1 VCCIF
6 VIAIVAHRSINCLE
20 IFSSKGFISMKIR
33 LFGLLAAT
41 ALTVAGVSAAS
52 AADLPLRSA
61 PPAPIYAPAPVF
73 TWTGFYVGGN
83 LGWGW
88 RDDDNETVVLTG
100 PGIPTGIVGGTLNF
114 DNGND
119 GNFLG
124 GGQIGYN
131 YQIGSFVVGVE
142 ADIQGIATDDN
153 DAVFIPGPGFAGGTF
168 VPGEFEDSAD
178 WFGTV
183 RLRAGVAF
191 DRFLVYATGGL
202 AYTEDNTGWTA
213 GGGVEWALPAN
224 VFGSSAVTLGLEGL
238 WVSIDQDNDNN
249 GRIGTF
255 TPVGGAPVDVFLPR
269 DNDEQDFFVA
279 RAKLN
284 FKFGTY

>member
-1 VCCIF
+1 
-6 VIAIVAHRSINCLE
+6 
-20 IFSSKGFISMKIR
+20 MKTRI
-33 LFGLLAAT
+33 LSLLAAT
-41 ALTVAGVSAAS
+41 ALSTAAVSSVS
-52 AADLPLRSA
+52 AADLPVRAA
-61 PPAPIYAPAPVF
+61 PPPLVAAVPVF

-88 RDDDNETVVLTG
+88 RDDDNEAVVLTG
-100 PGIPTGIVGGTLNF
+100 PGIPAGIVGGTLNF
-114 DNGND
+114 ENGND

-153 DAVFIPGPGFAGGTF
+153 EAVFIPGPGFAGGTF
-168 VPGEFEDSAD
+168 VPGEFEDAAD

-202 AYTEDNTGWTA
+202 AYTEDNTGWTV
-213 GGGVEWALPAN
+213 GGGVEWALPVNWLGA
-224 VFGSSAVTLGLEGL
+224 SAVTLGLEGL
-238 WVSIDQDNDNN
+238 WVSIDQDNDND

>member
-1 VCCIF
+1 
-6 VIAIVAHRSINCLE
+6 
-20 IFSSKGFISMKIR
+20 MKTRI
-33 LFGLLAAT
+33 LGLLAAT
-41 ALTVAGVSAAS
+41 ALSTAAVSSVS
-52 AADLPLRSA
+52 AADLPARAA
-61 PPAPIYAPAPVF
+61 PPPVIAAVPVF

-88 RDDDNETVVLTG
+88 RDDDSETVVLTG
-100 PGIPTGIVGGTLNF
+100 PGIPAGLVGTLNF

-119 GNFLG
+119 GNFTG

-131 YQIGSFVVGVE
+131 YQIGSFVIGAE
-142 ADIQGIATDDN
+142 ADIQWIDTDDN
-153 DAVFIPGPGFAGGTF
+153 DAVFVAGPGNAGTF
-168 VPGEFEDSAD
+168 VPGEFEDSSD
-178 WFGTV
+178 WWGTV

-202 AYTEDNTGWTA
+202 AYTDNNTGWTA
-213 GGGVEWALPAN
+213 GGGVEWALPVN
-224 VFGSSAVTLGLEGL
+224 WFGSSAVTLGLEGL
-238 WVSIDQDNDNN
+238 WVSIDQDDDDD

-255 TPVGGAPVDVFLPR
+255 TPTGGAPVDVFLPR

>member
-1 VCCIF
+1 M
-6 VIAIVAHRSINCLE
+6 L
-20 IFSSKGFISMKIR
+20 MKTRI
-33 LFGLLAAT
+33 LGLLAAT
-41 ALTVAGVSAAS
+41 ALATAAVSSVS
-52 AADLPLRSA
+52 AADLPTRAA
-61 PPAPIYAPAPVF
+61 PPVFAAVPVF

-100 PGIPTGIVGGTLNF
+100 PGIPAGLVGTLNF

-119 GNFLG
+119 GNFTG

-131 YQIGSFVVGVE
+131 YQIGSFVIGAE
-142 ADIQGIATDDN
+142 ADIQWIDTDDN
-153 DAVFIPGPGFAGGTF
+153 DAVFVAGPGNAGVF
-168 VPGEFEDSAD
+168 VPGQFENNAD
-178 WFGTV
+178 WWGTV

-213 GGGVEWALPAN
+213 GGGVEWALPVN
-224 VFGSSAVTLGLEGL
+224 WFGSSAVTLGLEGL
-238 WVSIDQDNDNN
+238 WVSIDQDDDNN
-249 GRIGTF
+249 GIIGTF
-255 TPVGGAPVDVFLPR
+255 TPAAGGGPVNVSLPR
-269 DNDEQDFFVA
+269 GDDEQDFFVA

>member
-1 VCCIF
+1 
-6 VIAIVAHRSINCLE
+6 
-20 IFSSKGFISMKIR
+20 MKNRI
-33 LFGLLAAT
+33 LGLLAAT
-41 ALTVAGVSAAS
+41 ALSTAAVSSVS
-52 AADLPLRSA
+52 AADLPMRAA
-61 PPAPIYAPAPVF
+61 PPVIATVPVF

-88 RDDDNETVVLTG
+88 RDDDNEAVVLTG
-100 PGIPTGIVGGTLNF
+100 PGIPAGIVGGTLSF

-191 DRFLVYATGGL
+191 DRVLVYATGGL
-202 AYTEDNTGWTA
+202 AYTEDNTGWTV

-238 WVSIDQDNDNN
+238 WVSIDQDNDND

>member
-1 VCCIF
+1 M
-6 VIAIVAHRSINCLE
+6 L
-20 IFSSKGFISMKIR
+20 MKTR
-33 LFGLLAAT
+33 LLGLLAAT
-41 ALTVAGVSAAS
+41 AITTAGISAAS
-52 AADLPLRSA
+52 AADLPARAA
-61 PPAPIYAPAPVF
+61 PPPVFAAVPVF

-88 RDDDNETVVLTG
+88 RDDDNEAVVLTG
-100 PGIPTGIVGGTLNF
+100 PGIPAGIVGGTLNF
-114 DNGND
+114 ENGND

-142 ADIQGIATDDN
+142 ADIQGIDTDDN
-153 DAVFIPGPGFAGGTF
+153 EAVFFPGPGFAGGTF

-202 AYTEDNTGWTA
+202 AYTEDNTGWTV
-213 GGGVEWALPAN
+213 GGGVEWALPVN
-224 VFGSSAVTLGLEGL
+224 WFGSSAVTFGLEGL
-238 WVSIDQDNDNN
+238 WVSIDQDEDND

-255 TPVGGAPVDVFLPR
+255 TPVVGAPVDVFLPLG
-269 DNDEQDFFVA
+269 NDEQEFFVA

>member
-1 VCCIF
+1 
-6 VIAIVAHRSINCLE
+6 
-20 IFSSKGFISMKIR
+20 MKTRI
-33 LFGLLAAT
+33 LGLLAAT
-41 ALTVAGVSAAS
+41 ALATAAVSTAS
-52 AADLPLRSA
+52 AADLPAA

-88 RDDDNETVVLTG
+88 RDDDNETVVLSG
-100 PGIPTGIVGGTLNF
+100 PGIPAGLVGTLNF

-131 YQIGSFVVGVE
+131 YQIGSFVIGAE
-142 ADIQGIATDDN
+142 ADIQWIDTDDN
-153 DAVFIPGPGFAGGTF
+153 DAVFFPGPGMAGTF
-168 VPGEFEDSAD
+168 VPGEFEDSSD
-178 WFGTV
+178 WWGTV

-202 AYTEDNTGWTA
+202 AYTEDNTGWTV
-213 GGGVEWALPAN
+213 GGGVEWALPVN
-224 VFGSSAVTLGLEGL
+224 WNLFGGNSAVTLGLEGL
-238 WVSIDQDNDNN
+238 WVSIDQDDDNN
-249 GRIGTF
+249 GVIGTF
-255 TPVGGAPVDVFLPR
+255 TPAGGAPVDVSLPR
-269 DNDEQDFFVA
+269 GDDEQDFFVA

>member
-1 VCCIF
+1 M
-6 VIAIVAHRSINCLE
+6 L
-20 IFSSKGFISMKIR
+20 MKMR
-33 LFGLLAAT
+33 LLGLLAAT
-41 ALTVAGVSAAS
+41 AITTAGISAAS
-52 AADLPLRSA
+52 AADLPARAA
-61 PPAPIYAPAPVF
+61 PPVFAAVPVF

-88 RDDDNETVVLTG
+88 RDDDNETVVLSG
-100 PGIPTGIVGGTLNF
+100 PGIPAGLVGTLNF

-131 YQIGSFVVGVE
+131 YQIGSFVIGAE
-142 ADIQGIATDDN
+142 ADIQGINTDDN
-153 DAVFIPGPGFAGGTF
+153 DAVFFPGPGMAGVF

-202 AYTEDNTGWTA
+202 AYTEDNTGWTV
-213 GGGVEWALPAN
+213 GGGVEWALPVNWLGA
-224 VFGSSAVTLGLEGL
+224 SAVTLGLEGL
-238 WVSIDQDNDNN
+238 WVSIDQDDDNN
-249 GRIGTF
+249 GVIGTF
-255 TPVGGAPVDVFLPR
+255 TPAGGAPINVSLPR
-269 DNDEQDFFVA
+269 GDDEQDFFVA